1 MRSLPLV
8 ALLLLAACAAPES
21 AEPEAPMTV
30 AVDYAPVET
39 KADSVAL
46 AALNA
51 SGGEA
56 ALAAMRYLRFDF
68 GFERGGQS
76 SVSRQ
81 HLWDRV
87 TGRYRAEWEGGTDST
102 YVVLF
107 NTNDY
112 EAGQAYLN
120 GTPVAEEEND
130 DLVFRAYRSYI
141 NDTYWLLFP
150 AKLLDPGVEREYL
163 ADSSNAERDVITL
176 AFEGVGLTPGDT
188 YWVYT
193 DKATGQVTQWAFR
206 LQNGQPTAAP
216 RFYTWSDYQELSTPE
231 GPVYMSARKAS
242 LDGSFALLTDGLAA
256 PASVDDAVFTD
267 PTTPLG

>member
-1 MRSLPLV
+1 MRYFPLA
-8 ALLLLAACAAPES
+8 ALLLLAACATPES
-21 AEPEAPMTV
+21 AEPDGPMTV
-30 AVDYAPVET
+30 SVDYAPVET

-56 ALAAMRYLRFDF
+56 AMAAMRYLRFNF
-68 GFERGGQS
+68 GAERGGQAN
-76 SVSRQ
+76 VSRR

-87 TGRYRAEWEGGTDST
+87 TGRYRAEWEGGQDST

-120 GTPVAEEEND
+120 GTPVAADEND

-150 AKLLDPGVEREYL
+150 AKLLDPGVNRQYV

-176 AFEGVGLTPGDT
+176 TFEGVGLTPGDT

-193 DKATGQVTQWAFR
+193 DKATGEVTQWAFK
-206 LQNGQPTAAP
+206 LQNRPGGVPS
-216 RFYTWSDYQELSTPE
+216 FYRWSDYQELSTPE
-231 GPVYMSARKAS
+231 GPVYMSARKSS